1 MPRSLAITAAFDAI
15 YVLWG
20 STYFAIA
27 TGLESFPPLMLMA
40 LRSLCGGILLLAFDV
55 RGLRALAARDWRLAG
70 LCGVLFFVGCHG
82 VLAMAQTRVASGI
95 AAIMLATIPF
105 WTTLIDYVLPDRR
118 RPSLL
123 VLAALIPGFC
133 GVGAIGWLN
142 GGAAGMLPLVYLLAA
157 ALSWSVATVIA
168 RRTGHGGSSLAL
180 AGLQLTFGGL
190 VLSGLS
196 LAAGEAGGFVAA
208 SVSARALAAVAWLVL
223 AGSVVG
229 FAAYHWLLA
238 NVSTSL
244 VATYTFVNPVIAVLL
259 GAVFLGERP
268 TPLMLVGG
276 GLILASVLGVWII
289 ERRPQRRDS
298 EEERRLHPHQHDAED
313 QERCAQQA
321 HRARRLHGNSEQAEM
336 VEGERGQHLAGDEQG
351 EEGRSPEPR
360 DQQNGQGDEDRAEQ
374 AAAPAPPG
382 DVRLH
387 AGRGNRVTQRERQ
400 HRHADD
406 ADEIAD
412 ESRPCRRP
420 QRRAQVGVQR
430 LLHHQADPGGDGE
443 QDGKSELEH
452 GGSLENG
459 W

>member
-1 MPRSLAITAAFDAI
+1 MPRSLAITAAFAAI

-27 TGLESFPPLMLMA
+27 IGLESFPPLMLMA
-40 LRSLCGGILLLAFDV
+40 LRSLCGGILLLALDV
-55 RGLRALAARDWRLAG
+55 RGLRALGAGDWRLSG

-82 VLAMAQTRVASGI
+82 VLAMAQAKVASGV

-105 WTTLIDYVLPDRR
+105 WTTLIDYVFPERR
-118 RPSLL
+118 RPSLFILAVL
-123 VLAALIPGFC
+123 VPGFA

-142 GGAAGMLPLVYLLAA
+142 SASAGMPPLLCLLAA

-168 RRTGHGGSSLAL
+168 RRTGHGGSSLAR

-190 VLSGLS
+190 VLLGLGLATGEAAGNVSPWS
-196 LAAGEAGGFVAA
+196 LAAV
-208 SVSARALAAVAWLVL
+208 VWLVL
-223 AGSVVG
+223 AGSVIG
-229 FAAYHWLLA
+229 FAAYHWLLG

-259 GAVFLGERP
+259 GAMFLGERL

-289 ERRPQRRDS
+289 ERRLQRRDS
-298 EEERRLHPHQHDAED
+298 EEQRRLHPHQHHAED
-313 QERCAQQA
+313 QEGGAQKP
-321 HRARRLHGNSEQAEM
+321 HRARRLHGDSEQAEM

-351 EEGRSPEPR
+351 EEGRSAQPR
-360 DQQNGQGDEDRAEQ
+360 DQQDGEGDEDRAEQ

-382 DVRLH
+382 DARLD
-387 AGRGNRVTQRERQ
+387 AGRGNWVTQCERQ

-412 ESRPCRRP
+412 ESRPRRRP
-420 QRRAQVGVQR
+420 ERRAQIGVQR
-430 LLHHQADPGGDGE
+430 LLHHQADPGRDGE
-443 QDGKSELEH
+443 QDRKGELEH
-452 GGSLENG
+452 GRSLRIG